1 MYVRSAVL
9 CGDVVEGQHFG
20 LLEQRHAAL
29 LLSKT
34 LWQLFHLLSSLS
46 YENTHRG
53 GMFRIVRFCRF
64 VHENVNKRGGSS
76 SSSSSNSGGG
86 GSSSSSGGG
95 SSSSHKRQ
103 INITAVFR
111 LSS

>member
-20 LLEQRHAAL
+20 LLEQRHAVL

-86 GSSSSSGGG
+86 SSSSSGGG